1 MKKNGRASKKSAK
14 AHSTGAATEKAEVA
28 AYRWNVNYLKEC
40 EEQTRDLRDKAY
52 FLGLN
57 KLASLLE
64 RVRTESKT
72 VLTML
77 VMASPA
83 SGGTIQ

>member
-1 MKKNGRASKKSAK
+1 MKNGRASKKSAR
-14 AHSTGAATEKAEVA
+14 ARSTDTATEEPEVA
-28 AYRWNVNYLKEC
+28 AYCWNVNYLKEC
-40 EEQTRDLRDKAY
+40 EEQSRDLRDKAY

-57 KLASLLE
+57 KLAGLLE
-64 RVRTESKT
+64 SARTESKA

-83 SGGTIQ
+83 TGGKIQ

>member
-1 MKKNGRASKKSAK
+1 MKKGRASKKSAR
-14 AHSTGAATEKAEVA
+14 ARSTDTATEEPEVA
-28 AYRWNVNYLKEC
+28 AYCWNVNYLKEC

-57 KLASLLE
+57 NLAGLLE
-64 RVRTESKT
+64 SVRTESKT

-77 VMASPA
+77 VLASPA
-83 SGGTIQ
+83 SGGKIQ

>member
-1 MKKNGRASKKSAK
+1 
-14 AHSTGAATEKAEVA
+14 
-28 AYRWNVNYLKEC
+28 VNYLKEC

-57 KLASLLE
+57 NLAGLLE
-64 RVRTESKT
+64 SVRTESKT

-77 VMASPA
+77 VLASPA
-83 SGGTIQ
+83 SGGKIQ